1 MTTYRHS
8 PIRTS
13 TGVLIGGAYVPPPA
27 PMSADAETVQ
37 SLLLKEE
44 ADRKAD
50 RVVVRTCL
58 LALVSLI
65 VILAL
70 S

>member
-37 SLLLKEE
+37 SLLLQE

>member
-1 MTTYRHS
+1 MTTYRHA

-27 PMSADAETVQ
+27 PMSDDATTVQ
-37 SLLLKEE
+37 TLLLQE
-44 ADRKAD
+44 ANRKAD
-50 RVVVRTCL
+50 RLVVRTCL

-65 VILAL
+65 VIMVL

>member
-1 MTTYRHS
+1 MTPTYRHA

-13 TGVLIGGAYVPPPA
+13 TGVLIGGAYVPPPS

-37 SLLLKEE
+37 TILLKE

-50 RVVVRTCL
+50 RLVVRTCL